1 MTQIIWKVQKLDLGI
16 ASVRIR
22 TLEPAMLLRERGHAI
37 HITASCPDSKEIGSA
52 DVVIVNKSYS
62 DADVKLCQDARAMN
76 KRLLVDFCV
85 DLSEESRSS
94 ELQSFRKQAQL
105 ANRLVT
111 TGPELASRVK
121 MWLGEDV
128 PIETI
133 PDIAEDMT
141 LLDRVASSYPPTT
154 FKQGARI
161 YKPSGLASFARW
173 ATRIERPYLKNRRRL
188 VWFGNAGGAGSGAGL
203 ETLEEIAGHLEAVN
217 RTVPIQLVVVTRG
230 YNEFRRVTKPFGFPC
245 LYREWS
251 LLGAPGIISECEVCI
266 LPNHPTDFARARSS
280 NRCLLALNCGV
291 PVVATS
297 IPSIQPLS
305 DCIVLDDWK
314 EGILKYLTDKEHS
327 LRHVTRGQDFA
338 KTVYGPSA
346 IANAWERL
354 LT

>member
-1 MTQIIWKVQKLDLGI
+1 MTNIIWKVQKLDPGI

-22 TLEPAMLLRERGHAI
+22 TLEPALLLRERGHTI
-37 HITASCPDSKEIGSA
+37 RITANCPDSTDIGSA

-62 DADVKLCQDARAMN
+62 DDDVKLCHAARAMN

-85 DLSEESRSS
+85 DLSEESRSF
-94 ELQSFRKQAQL
+94 ELQSFRQQAQL
-105 ANRLVT
+105 ANSLVT

-121 MWLGEDV
+121 KWIREDV

-133 PDIAEDMT
+133 PDIAENMA

-154 FKQGARI
+154 FKQGTRI

-173 ATRIERPYLKNRRRL
+173 ATRIERPYVQNRRRL
-188 VWFGNAGGAGSGAGL
+188 VWFGNAGSAGSGAGL
-203 ETLEEIAGHLEAVN
+203 DALEEIAGHLEAVN
-217 RTVPIQLVVVTRG
+217 RSIPIQLVIVTRG
-230 YNEFRRVTKPFGFPC
+230 YKEFRRVTKSFGFPC

-314 EGILKYLTDKEHS
+314 EGILKYLTDKEFS
-327 LRHVTRGQDFA
+327 VRHVTRGQDLA
-338 KTVYGPSA
+338 KTVYGPQP
-346 IANAWERL
+346 IADAWERL